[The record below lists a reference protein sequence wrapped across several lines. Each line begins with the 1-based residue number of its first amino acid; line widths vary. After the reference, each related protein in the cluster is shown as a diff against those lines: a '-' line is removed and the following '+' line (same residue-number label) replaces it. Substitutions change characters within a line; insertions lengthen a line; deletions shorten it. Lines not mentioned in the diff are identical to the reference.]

1 MRPRRLRE
9 SSIARWQGARAT
21 ALALAA
27 WLFASVGAAQPATSP
42 QHDASGLP
50 ARIEALVSEAK
61 LPPLLSVSIVDLE
74 TGRNLVAINAQ
85 LPLNPASNLK
95 LLTAAA
101 ALLVLGPDFRM
112 QTGLYGYVRQERT
125 ESLCLKGH
133 GDPTLS
139 RAQLV
144 ELAQRL
150 RDRGVR
156 EVDSLTIDGSYFD
169 AEILPPAFE
178 QQPSE
183 TAPFRAAVGA
193 VSVNANA
200 YTLRVGPGVALGA
213 PARVAVDGTGYF
225 KIDNRVTTTS
235 TPVPNVSIDER
246 DLGDSVALTLTG
258 HVPLAGATL
267 ALPRRVASPLHFAGH
282 VLLDVLTMAGIRAPN
297 KVALG
302 SCRPDAALL
311 ARLESEP
318 VAEMISKLGKNSDN
332 FVAEMLVKIMGA
344 EHTHKPGSTAAGLT
358 VVQDALRRVHVPV
371 ANNVHM
377 INGSGLF
384 QGNLVT
390 TELFSQVLSVMYR
403 DPSLHPEY
411 IAHLA
416 VGGADGTLARRFSQL
431 APPRIVRAK
440 TGTLND
446 VIALSGYV
454 LGPKPGRAYAFSFLA
469 NGIKG
474 KQGAARA
481 LVDRIVET
489 LAAELHNP

>member
-1 MRPRRLRE
+1 MRPRRVRE
-9 SSIARWQGARAT
+9 LSIARWTGARAS
-21 ALALAA
+21 ALVLT
-27 WLFASVGAAQPATSP
+27 LLVVASRSAAQPTS
-42 QHDASGLP
+42 LP
-50 ARIEALVSEAK
+50 ARIEALVSEAQ
-61 LPPLLSVSIVDLE
+61 LPQPPALSIVDLE
-74 TGRNLVAINAQ
+74 TGRNVVAMNAQ
-85 LPLNPASNLK
+85 TPLNPASNLK

-101 ALLVLGPDFRM
+101 ALLELGPDFRM

-125 ESLCLKGH
+125 EALCLKGH
-133 GDPTLS
+133 ADPTLS

-156 EVDSLTIDGSYFD
+156 EVGELTIDGSYLD

-178 QQPSE
+178 QQPKE

-200 YTLRVGPGVALGA
+200 YTLRVGPGVGLGA
-213 PARVAVDGTGYF
+213 PARVSVDGPGYF

-235 TPVPNVSIDER
+235 APLPSVSIEER

-258 HVPLAGATL
+258 HVPLTGATL

-282 VLLDVLTMAGIRAPN
+282 VFLDVLTMAGIRAPSRI
-297 KVALG
+297 AIG

-318 VAEMISKLGKNSDN
+318 VAALLSRLGKNSDN
-332 FVAEMLVKIMGA
+332 FVAEMLVKIMAA
-344 EHTHKPGSTAAGLT
+344 EHTHTPGTTAAGLG
-358 VVQDALRRVHVPV
+358 VVQDALRRLRVPV
-371 ANNVHM
+371 ANKLHM

-390 TELFSQVLSVMYR
+390 TELLSQTLVAMYR

-416 VGGADGTLARRFSQL
+416 VGGADGTLARRFNQL
-431 APPRIVRAK
+431 RVPRVVRAK

-454 LGPKPGRAYAFSFLA
+454 LGPKPGKAYAFSYLA
-469 NGIKG
+469 NGVKG
-474 KQGAARA
+474 KQAAART
-481 LVDRIVET
+481 LIDRIVET
-489 LAAELHNP
+489 LVNQLHPTN

>member
-1 MRPRRLRE
+1 MRPRRSRE
-9 SSIARWQGARAT
+9 PSIARRTGVRAT
-21 ALALAA
+21 ALVLSLLAA
-27 WLFASVGAAQPATSP
+27 SSSAAQPAVP
-42 QHDASGLP
+42 AALP

-61 LPPLLSVSIVDLE
+61 LPPQLSLSVVDLE
-74 TGRNLVAINAQ
+74 TGRDVVAINAQ
-85 LPLNPASNLK
+85 TPRNPASNLK

-125 ESLCLKGH
+125 EALCLKGH
-133 GDPTLS
+133 ADPTLS

-156 EVDSLTIDGSYFD
+156 EVDQLTIDGSYLD
-169 AEILPPAFE
+169 GEILPPAFE
-178 QQPSE
+178 QQPNE

-200 YTLRVGPGVALGA
+200 YTLRVGPGVGLGA
-213 PARVAVDGTGYF
+213 PARVSVDGAGYF
-225 KIDNRVTTTS
+225 KIDNRVTTTNAA
-235 TPVPNVSIDER
+235 VPNVAIEER
-246 DLGDSVALTLTG
+246 DLGDSVSLTLTG
-258 HVPLAGATL
+258 NVPLTGATL

-282 VLLDVLTMAGIRAPN
+282 IFLDVLTMAGIRAPN
-297 KVALG
+297 KVAIG
-302 SCRPDAALL
+302 TCRPDAGLL

-332 FVAEMLVKIMGA
+332 FVAEMLVKIMAA
-344 EHTHKPGSTAAGLT
+344 ERTRKPGSTSAGIG
-358 VVQDALRRVHVPV
+358 VVQDALRRLHLPV

-390 TELFSQVLSVMYR
+390 TELFSQTLVAMWN

-411 IAHLA
+411 VAHLA

-431 APPRIVRAK
+431 TPARIVRAK

-474 KQGAARA
+474 KQGTARA
-481 LVDRIVET
+481 LVDKVVET
-489 LAAELHNP
+489 LAADLHSQH